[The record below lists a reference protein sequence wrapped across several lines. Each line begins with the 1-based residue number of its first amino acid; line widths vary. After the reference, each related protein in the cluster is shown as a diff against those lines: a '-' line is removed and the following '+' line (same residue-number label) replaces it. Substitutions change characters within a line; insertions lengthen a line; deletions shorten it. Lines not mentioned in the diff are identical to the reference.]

1 MDNTLR
7 WMHRA
12 EGQQVYRARF
22 SAITAPEI
30 KAAMVRAH
38 SRKRKTLPGFA
49 KVGHVPSAIGL
60 VRDTISRPLAPFLT
74 LCLGLSAYILDYL
87 LSRV

>member
-22 SAITAPEI
+22 SAITSPEI
-30 KAAMVRAH
+30 KAAMVRAPQ
-38 SRKRKTLPGFA
+38 RKRVNLTGFA
-49 KVGHVPSAIGL
+49 KVGHVASA
-60 VRDTISRPLAPFLT
+60 VVQR
-74 LCLGLSAYILDYL
+74 
-87 LSRV
+87 